1 VVRIR
6 DLFRTHPVVSWG
18 LVLLVLLGLG
28 YAGIRTFTPPAPPQ
42 REPAR
47 PAEEQAPRAATPP
60 QGAAKAAPI
69 PRLQG
74 AGRPDPFQPLVVEK
88 PAGQPRRPA
97 LAPPTAP
104 AVPAVPPLPLP
115 PPSVP
120 PPPPAAPQP
129 ATAPQQQAAPP
140 PQPAPAQGASLPK
153 LVITGILSNARPLAI
168 VRAGGT
174 TSIVAEGEEVIPGV
188 KVVRI
193 EPEAGR
199 VVVEVNGRSVE
210 VRLGGD

>member
-1 VVRIR
+1 MARIR
-6 DLFRTHPVVSWG
+6 ELFRTHPVISWG

-47 PAEEQAPRAATPP
+47 LAEEQAPPAAPP
-60 QGAAKAAPI
+60 LQRAAKAAPI
-69 PRLQG
+69 PSLQG

-97 LAPPTAP
+97 LTPPATP
-104 AVPAVPPLPLP
+104 VVPAVPPLPLP
-115 PPSVP
+115 PPPS
-120 PPPPAAPQP
+120 
-129 ATAPQQQAAPP
+129 P
-140 PQPAPAQGASLPK
+140 PQVSPPIPQKPEVQQPPTPAPVQEPPLPA
-153 LVITGILSNARPLAI
+153 LAVTGIFSDARPLAI

-193 EPEAGR
+193 EPEGGR

>member
-1 VVRIR
+1 MSRIR
-6 DLFRTHPVVSWG
+6 ELFRTHPGVSWG
-18 LVLLVLLGLG
+18 LVLLVALGLG
-28 YAGIRTFTPPAPPQ
+28 YAGIRTLTPPAPPL

-47 PAEEQAPRAATPP
+47 PAEGQAPPAAPLP
-60 QGAAKAAPI
+60 QAPAKAAPI
-69 PRLQG
+69 PSLQG

-97 LAPPTAP
+97 LAPPAAP
-104 AVPAVPPLPLP
+104 VVPAVPPLPLP

-120 PPPPAAPQP
+120 PPPPTQQP
-129 ATAPQQQAAPP
+129 ATVPQQPAAPP
-140 PQPAPAQGASLPK
+140 PQPAPAQGPSFPQ